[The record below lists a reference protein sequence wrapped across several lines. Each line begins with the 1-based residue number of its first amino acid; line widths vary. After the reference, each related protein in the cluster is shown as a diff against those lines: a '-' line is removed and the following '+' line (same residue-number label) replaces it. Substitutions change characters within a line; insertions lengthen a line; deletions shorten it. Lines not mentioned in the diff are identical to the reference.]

1 MALSPAPSTKPVVA
15 LILGSV
21 MALEMEIERATET
34 ATETV
39 IELAVKGVQLHR
51 EVALVA
57 LMLKVPVPTV
67 VARVIAVAVP
77 KIGVAIATAI
87 GKLQQCGSSR
97 ARTGADLGQHAS
109 SDSSRSKRLGLASV
123 GFITTHV
130 QSGTRQQASRKT
142 KKMWMMMI
150 LLLVVG
156 DVFTRAFACAHFA

>member
-77 KIGVAIATAI
+77 KIGVAIETAI
-87 GKLQQCGSSR
+87 
-97 ARTGADLGQHAS
+97 AVLGL
-109 SDSSRSKRLGLASV
+109 RLGVIHLAVIVVRNSV
-123 GFITTHV
+123 V
-130 QSGTRQQASRKT
+130 RET
-142 KKMWMMMI
+142 K
-150 LLLVVG
+150 V
-156 DVFTRAFACAHFA
+156 A

>member
-1 MALSPAPSTKPVVA
+1 VA

-21 MALEMEIERATET
+21 MALEMEIEMEIERATET

-77 KIGVAIATAI
+77 KIGVAIETAI
-87 GKLQQCGSSR
+87 
-97 ARTGADLGQHAS
+97 AVLGL
-109 SDSSRSKRLGLASV
+109 RLGVMHLAVIVVRNSV
-123 GFITTHV
+123 V
-130 QSGTRQQASRKT
+130 RET
-142 KKMWMMMI
+142 K
-150 LLLVVG
+150 V
-156 DVFTRAFACAHFA
+156 A